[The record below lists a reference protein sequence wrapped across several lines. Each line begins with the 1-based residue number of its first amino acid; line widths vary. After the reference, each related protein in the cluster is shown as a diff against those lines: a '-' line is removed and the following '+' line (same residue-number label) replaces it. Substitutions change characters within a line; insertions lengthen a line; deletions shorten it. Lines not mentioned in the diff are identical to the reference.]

1 MRLAVVLAFVVALAA
16 CEDPKYSVASLQD
29 PATCAEC
36 HPKHYQQWSG
46 SMHAYAAEDPVFV
59 AMNKR
64 GQRETNGELGDF
76 CVKCHAPMALELGEA
91 TGANYD
97 PAALSPAAKGITC
110 YFCHNVEDI
119 TADHNNGLVLAMDQ
133 TMRGGLKEP
142 AESAAHHSAYDEDM
156 ASKTNNS
163 RMCGSCHDVVTPAGV
178 HIERTFAEWK
188 ETVFA
193 INDPQS
199 FLPLTCSGCHMF
211 PSTEPIA
218 DAPGLDV
225 GNREYGFHEHTFPA
239 VDQALTPFPE
249 MEAQAA
255 LVQRDLDAALKI
267 VGLRP
272 LGSQQPYG
280 GICVLGGEITVRIDT
295 FSVGHMFTS
304 GAAQDRR
311 AWIET
316 IAYDASGNVVFQSG
330 VVPDG
335 VDPEDINDPY
345 VNCTMPG
352 TFSCSGF
359 WDRTYKADNTPAHF
373 FWEVARVD
381 SKLLA
386 AQTTLDQ
393 NAPGYD
399 HSVTVKYVV
408 GAAVN
413 QIDRVESRLRL
424 RALPYEMLDLLIASG
439 DLDPAIRGQLKT
451 LDSAG
456 AKSTWRK
463 ATAGT
468 GLADNTGPP
477 GFGCNPF

>member
-1 MRLAVVLAFVVALAA
+1 MRWVLVLLAVAA
-16 CEDPKYSVASLQD
+16 CDEPKFSVERLQD
-29 PATCAEC
+29 PSTCAEC

-97 PAALSPAAKGITC
+97 PATLSPAAKGITC

-133 TMRGGLKEP
+133 TMRGGLKNP
-142 AESAAHHSAYDEDM
+142 TESAAHHSAYDETM

-163 RMCGSCHDVVTPAGV
+163 RMCGSCHDVVTPGGV

-188 ETVFA
+188 DTIFA
-193 INDPQS
+193 LNDPQT

-225 GNREYGFHEHTFPA
+225 GNREYGFHEHSFPGI
-239 VDQALTPFPE
+239 DQALTPFPE

-255 LVQRDLDAALKI
+255 LIQRDLDSALKI

-272 LGSQQPYG
+272 LGSREPYG
-280 GICVLGGEITVRIDT
+280 GICVEGPEITVRIDT
-295 FSVGHMFTS
+295 FSVGHMFPS

-316 IAYDASGNVVFQSG
+316 IAYDASNNVVFQSG

-335 VDPEDINDPY
+335 MDPEDINDPY

-352 TFSCSGF
+352 NTSCSGF

-381 SKLLA
+381 SKLLK

-393 NAPGYD
+393 NAPGFD
-399 HSVTVKYVV
+399 HSATVRYLVGSPINQVV
-408 GAAVN
+408 R
-413 QIDRVESRLRL
+413 IESRLRM
-424 RALPYEMLDLLIASG
+424 RALPYEVLDELIASG

-456 AKSTWRK
+456 AKSTWLRS
-463 ATAGT
+463 TAGT
-468 GLADNTGPP
+468 GLADNTG
-477 GFGCNPF
+477 CNPF